1 MVAVLALCAAGL
13 SETEFGRRIHAVG
26 GNREAARLAGVPV
39 ARDLVGT
46 FILSA
51 TLAGLAGVLLAA
63 RLGSVQHTMGDA
75 LLLPAYAA
83 VFLGTTAFKDRSEE
97 HTSELQSLMRISYA
111 VFCLK

>member
-1 MVAVLALCAAGL
+1 MIRRPPRSTRTPPLFPYATLFRSLPVLRLSMVAVLALCAAVL

-51 TLAGLAGVLLAA
+51 TLAGLADRKST
-63 RLGSVQHTMGDA
+63 RLNSSH
-75 LLLPAYAA
+75 
-83 VFLGTTAFKDRSEE
+83 
-97 HTSELQSLMRISYA
+97 
-111 VFCLK
+111 